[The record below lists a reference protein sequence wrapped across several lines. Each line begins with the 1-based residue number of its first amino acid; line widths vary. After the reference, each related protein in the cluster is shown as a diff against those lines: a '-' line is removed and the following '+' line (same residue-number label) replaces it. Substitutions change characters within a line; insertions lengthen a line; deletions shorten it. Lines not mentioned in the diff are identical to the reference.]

1 MFEQAWDTSAYR
13 NRVGQIR
20 IVDAGSTYWAHINVD
35 HIRFS
40 WDTQVC
46 LIVIQMVQK
55 LTHDSNTQCS
65 DTITCNAPLSFTI
78 NIVLIS

>member
-40 WDTQVC
+40 WDTQV
-46 LIVIQMVQK
+46 
-55 LTHDSNTQCS
+55 
-65 DTITCNAPLSFTI
+65 I
-78 NIVLIS
+78 NK

>member
-1 MFEQAWDTSAYR
+1 MFELFECLKSFEQAWDTSAYR

-40 WDTQVC
+40 WDTQVTVGFENVYANLDKC
-46 LIVIQMVQK
+46 I
-55 LTHDSNTQCS
+55 HR
-65 DTITCNAPLSFTI
+65 
-78 NIVLIS
+78 